1 LSAFNTA
8 LVHDTKEVS
17 MLHEVTGDILLT
29 RAQAIAHGIAPN
41 DPFDQGLA
49 RALRE
54 QWPAMHRDYHHYAH
68 QAHPRPGEVWT
79 WGNAGIRIFTLLT
92 QEGALDHGVRPGR
105 ATVSNVN
112 HCLRRLRQIV
122 EHERI
127 TSLAVPR
134 LATGV
139 GSLDW
144 AEVKPLIERHLGD
157 LPIPVLVYT
166 TYRPGVQAEE
176 PGV

>member
-1 LSAFNTA
+1 
-8 LVHDTKEVS
+8 
-17 MLHEVTGDILLT
+17 MLYEVTGDILLT
-29 RAQAIAHGIAPN
+29 KAQAIAHGIAPN

-68 QAHPRPGEVWT
+68 QANPKPGEVWM
-79 WGNAGIRIFTLLT
+79 WGNVGIRIFALLT
-92 QEGALDHGVRPGR
+92 QEGALDHGARPGR

-122 EHERI
+122 EHEQI

-144 AEVKPLIERHLGD
+144 EEVKPLIERHLGD
-157 LPIPVLVYT
+157 LPIPVLVYA
-166 TYRPGVQAEE
+166 TYQPGVQAEE

>member
-1 LSAFNTA
+1 
-8 LVHDTKEVS
+8 
-17 MLHEVTGDILLT
+17 MLYEVTGDILLS

-54 QWPAMHRDYHHYAH
+54 QWPAMHKDFHHYAH
-68 QAHPRPGEVWT
+68 NAPPKPGEVWV
-79 WGNAGIRIFTLLT
+79 WGSAGIRIFTLLT
-92 QEGALDHGVRPGR
+92 QDGTRDHGGRPGR
-105 ATVSNVN
+105 ATTSNVH
-112 HCLRRLRQIV
+112 HCLRRLRQLV
-122 EHERI
+122 EQEHI
-127 TSLAVPR
+127 TSLALPR

-144 AEVKPLIERHLGD
+144 ADVQPLIERHLGD
-157 LPIPVLVYT
+157 LPIPIFVYV

-176 PGV
+176 PGI